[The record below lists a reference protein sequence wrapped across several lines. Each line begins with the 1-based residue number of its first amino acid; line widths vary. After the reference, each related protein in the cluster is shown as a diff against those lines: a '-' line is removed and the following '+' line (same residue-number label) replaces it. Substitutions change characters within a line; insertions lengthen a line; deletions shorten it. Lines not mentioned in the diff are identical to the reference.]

1 MLDGTSGGID
11 ELDGTSGGI
20 DELDGTSGDEDE
32 LDGTSGDEDE
42 LDRASRDPS
51 GLTCAANG
59 DGLVELRTP
68 VNSILLIFGADLLS
82 RYWSKETDRYMQI
95 KREFIKVTQEGLGRN
110 QRRHR

>member
-1 MLDGTSGGID
+1 M
-11 ELDGTSGGI
+11 
-20 DELDGTSGDEDE
+20 

-82 RYWSKETDRYMQI
+82 RYWSMETDR
-95 KREFIKVTQEGLGRN
+95 
-110 QRRHR
+110 